1 MNKWEIVDELSRTN
15 TVEKIIYKLLPA
27 SKNRFD
33 CPDDLVQ
40 DIYVLLLEKDD
51 KLIIDLYNKGELG
64 FYLLKIAR
72 NQLLSANSPYSTKY
86 IKLGAQ
92 SDDLTQAANTIFEE
106 DRRRVC

>member
-1 MNKWEIVDELSRTN
+1 MTKWEIVDELSRSN

-72 NQLLSANSPYSTKY
+72 NQLLSKNSPYYTKY
-86 IKLGAQ
+86 IKFRSQ
-92 SDDLTQAANTIFEE
+92 SDDLTQANTIPTE
-106 DRRRVC
+106 D

>member
-1 MNKWEIVDELSRTN
+1 MTKYEVINIISREHL
-15 TVEKIIYKLLPA
+15 VEKIIYKLLPA

-51 KLIIDLYNKGELG
+51 DLIIDLYNKGELG

-72 NQLLSANSPYSTKY
+72 NQLLSANSPYYTKY
-86 IKLGAQ
+86 IKFGAN
-92 SDDLTQAANTIFEE
+92 SDELEKAAHISEE

>member
-1 MNKWEIVDELSRTN
+1 MTKYEIIDELSKDS

-33 CPDDLVQ
+33 CPEDLIQ

-64 FYLLKIAR
+64 FYLLKIAK
-72 NQLLSANSPYSTKY
+72 NQLLSANSPYFYLY
-86 IKLGAQ
+86 IKFRVN
-92 SDDLTQAANTIFEE
+92 SDDLENAAHIVEE

>member
-1 MNKWEIVDELSRTN
+1 MTKVEIIDELSKDS

-64 FYLLKIAR
+64 YYLLKIAK
-72 NQLLSANSPYSTKY
+72 NQLLSANSPYYTKY
-86 IKLGAQ
+86 IKFGAN
-92 SDDLTQAANTIFEE
+92 SDELEKGAHITTE
-106 DRRRVC
+106 DNR

>member
-1 MNKWEIVDELSRTN
+1 MTKYEIIDELSKDN

-33 CPDDLVQ
+33 CPEDLIQ

-64 FYLLKIAR
+64 YYLLKIAK
-72 NQLLSANSPYSTKY
+72 NQLLSANSPYYYKY
-86 IKLGAQ
+86 IKFRAQ
-92 SDDLTQAANTIFEE
+92 SDDISEAAHIVEE
-106 DRRRVC
+106 DTRRVC